1 MDGMN
6 VKRRNVL
13 VKIAVAAAVL
23 AGLGLLFVRSA
34 RTARA
39 APYTLTRPQLRD
51 WSLALESA
59 SSPTAPLLVLRPPQE
74 LAPDLF
80 HQIFARAMETLNAP
94 EIAGMPLLLQNEFD
108 AAFAGRVTPAALL
121 DAARTTGLESA
132 CTRAAVPRLA
142 PRERAGDHASG
153 VFRAVRPS
161 GIRALCT
168 QLAEM
173 ARTAGAPFD
182 PGALSSIL
190 MIAGSGQPFS
200 GWLPLHAD
208 PKADCVAPIVMQ

>member
-132 CTRAAVPRLA
+132 VLEPRCLALRRVSEPGITRQVYFALFDLPAFAR
-142 PRERAGDHASG
+142 
-153 VFRAVRPS
+153 FR
-161 GIRALCT
+161 T